1 MVHVILYAFTMT
13 LATKRKVG
21 GARNHVRRLGSSRNK
36 DGLAIT
42 PTHTLIGPRKLEK
55 ALQENVERRREREQ
69 GKSLSPKYPY
79 LQFISTLEM
88 SLEEKQNLQALRE
101 NIPMECDDDDH
112 FQSEDI
118 TLQDVLDGTIP
129 LGMSHAGGEYEEL
142 RKALQSELSKKC
154 VLRTSL

>member
-1 MVHVILYAFTMT
+1 MGWQSLQLT
-13 LATKRKVG
+13 LSSGLENLKRHFKEM
-21 GARNHVRRLGSSRNK
+21 SK
-36 DGLAIT
+36 DGENESKVS
-42 PTHTLIGPRKLEK
+42 HR
-55 ALQENVERRREREQ
+55 ALNIHLFN
-69 GKSLSPKYPY
+69 SFLHY
-79 LQFISTLEM
+79 IEM

-112 FQSEDI
+112 FQSEGI

-154 VLRTSL
+154 VLLPHSSREKTLTHC